1 LSCEFIDKQVSFSFA
16 HLFCVVLDNR
26 AKLKG
31 NRANLKDDR
40 AKLKGNR
47 AILKDCRAKEKD
59 IRQN

>member
-1 LSCEFIDKQVSFSFA
+1 VSFSFA
-16 HLFCVVLDNR
+16 QLFCVVLDNR